1 MQSNK
6 ASKKTRKNAEE
17 TAAAAGPEI
26 GATAEKTAKPRASR
40 SSKSKKPEVSDAVS
54 ANHHH
59 KVSSSV
65 APEVASAE
73 TSPVARTFA
82 AAAAASSAS
91 PEAAIIDSAGVVAP
105 AVETSLSKTPVTE
118 TAPRTAT
125 REEIAKLA
133 HSYWAARGYAHG
145 FAEED
150 WLRAERELNGRR

>member
-17 TAAAAGPEI
+17 TAAAGPEI

-40 SSKSKKPEVSDAVS
+40 SSKTKKPEVSDAVS

-65 APEVASAE
+65 APEVASGE
-73 TSPVARTFA
+73 PSPVARTFA
-82 AAAAASSAS
+82 AAAAASSPS
-91 PEAAIIDSAGVVAP
+91 PEAAIIDPAGVVAP
-105 AVETSLSKTPVTE
+105 ATESSQSSNTPITE
-118 TAPRTAT
+118 TAPRSAT

-133 HSYWAARGYAHG
+133 HSYWVARGYAHG

-150 WLRAERELNGRR
+150 WLRAERELNGKR

>member
-17 TAAAAGPEI
+17 TAAAGPEI
-26 GATAEKTAKPRASR
+26 GAAAEKTAKPRASR

-59 KVSSSV
+59 KVSSPV
-65 APEVASAE
+65 AAEVASVE

-91 PEAAIIDSAGVVAP
+91 PEAAIVDPAGVVAP
-105 AVETSLSKTPVTE
+105 AVEISQSKTPVTE
-118 TAPRTAT
+118 TAPRSAT

-133 HSYWAARGYAHG
+133 HSYWVARGYAHG

-150 WLRAERELNGRR
+150 WLRAERELNGKL

>member
-6 ASKKTRKNAEE
+6 ASKKTRKNADE
-17 TAAAAGPEI
+17 TAAAAPEI
-26 GATAEKTAKPRASR
+26 GAAAENTAKPRASR
-40 SSKSKKPEVSDAVS
+40 SSKTKKPEVSDAVS

-59 KVSSSV
+59 KVSSSL
-65 APEVASAE
+65 APEVASVE

-91 PEAAIIDSAGVVAP
+91 PEAAIIDSAGVVTP
-105 AVETSLSKTPVTE
+105 AVETSQSNTPVTA
-118 TAPRTAT
+118 TAPRSAT

-133 HSYWAARGYAHG
+133 HSYWIARGYAHG